1 MLSTFT
7 RRCVTLGAAAVAATA
22 LTVVPAQAN
31 DVTKTFTRN
40 GVALARATWDDSID
54 TLCITV
60 LAGGSDAFA
69 QVGIRSTQGL
79 SEPERDPR
87 VASTTKRQG
96 RYCTPNLKI
105 REDAPYEMQ
114 IQWRNRLDRP
124 DELYNSG
131 LTRFYT

>member
-1 MLSTFT
+1 MLSTFM
-7 RRCVTLGAAAVAATA
+7 RRCVTVGAAAVAATA

-69 QVGIRSTQGL
+69 QVGILSSQGL

-96 RYCTPNLKI
+96 RYCTPNLRI
-105 REDAPYEMQ
+105 REDAPYDMY
-114 IQWRNRLDRP
+114 IQWRDSLSSPSNI
-124 DELYNSG
+124 YNSG
-131 LTRFYT
+131 GTRFYT